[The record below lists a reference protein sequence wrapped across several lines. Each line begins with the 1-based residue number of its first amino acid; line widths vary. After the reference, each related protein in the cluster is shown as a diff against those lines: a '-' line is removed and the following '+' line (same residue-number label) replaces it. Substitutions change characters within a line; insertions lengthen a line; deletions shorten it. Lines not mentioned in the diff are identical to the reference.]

1 MNIFKRIKL
10 RISFISPKILKW
22 HLMNYKHIIHSIFE
36 LNKKIRSRLMVAI
49 RLMTTTDSIIL
60 ELTAAGHKGNDL

>member
-1 MNIFKRIKL
+1 MN
-10 RISFISPKILKW
+10 S
-22 HLMNYKHIIHSIFE
+22 KHIIHSIFE
-36 LNKKIRSRLMVAI
+36 LNEKIRSRLMVAI